1 MQGRQSRVKGY
12 GRGSEG
18 MSDLCA
24 TVHARAQFEDLA
36 RQWEQ
41 IASDIEKY
49 RQQIDCFG
57 LSADLLIKRERGNPD
72 GGESKCLVQ

>member
-1 MQGRQSRVKGY
+1 MRY
-12 GRGSEG
+12 GAWISPGKLRNTAS
-18 MSDLCA
+18 
-24 TVHARAQFEDLA
+24 RAQFEDLA

-72 GGESKCLVQ
+72 GGEANA